1 MFYVILCEGK
11 TDSVII
17 NHIMTSIG
25 FIFIKNFQELGL
37 NFKFKELKR
46 QNIDYFKKE
55 EDILAIWNTAGYSN
69 IKSSVEQITRLIE
82 NGERIDRL
90 SIITDRDKS
99 EISEI
104 ENKIAS
110 YFVGNFILKNNEWKD
125 YQIKD
130 SFGRTIELKVLLQIV
145 PTEKWGALETLL
157 INALSEKGDEEKK
170 LVERVEEF
178 IEKLKIEKSTFLE
191 KERNVIK
198 SKLGCTVNIMDPER
212 TFKDIIPVLN
222 SIDWSK
228 NNTVQEYFDKIKNYK

>member
-25 FIFIKNFQELGL
+25 FIFPIKSKKSNL
-37 NFKFKELKR
+37 NFKFKKLEN
-46 QNIDYFKKE
+46 QDIDYFEKE

-82 NGERIDRL
+82 NGEKIDRL

-110 YFVGNFILKNNEWKD
+110 YFEGNFVLKNNEWKD

-130 SFGRTIELKVLLQIV
+130 SFSRTIELKVLLQII

-157 INALSEKGDEEKK
+157 VNALSEKGDEEKK